1 MPFRFLNKACIIRNP
16 EDVTSDGVAANPWNL
31 CTVEQVEKLK
41 ILIRVMPLW
50 STGIMLSLN
59 TSQSSFPTLQ
69 ANSMDRHLTS
79 KFEIPAGSYF
89 VFLLI
94 SLSGWIF
101 VYDRVLVPLASRI
114 KGKQVRIS
122 TKVRMG
128 IGLLI
133 SCISMIVSGIV
144 EHVRRRKAINQGLL
158 KNPEAVLNMSA
169 MWLVP
174 QYSLNGLAEAFNVVG
189 QTEFYYTEFPKS
201 MKSIGSSLF
210 GLGMAVANL
219 LASLVLS
226 LVDKYTKGEGKES
239 WVSSNIN
246 KARYDYYYWLLS
258 ILSFLNLLYF
268 VFCSWAYGP
277 CVHRSN
283 NNNAIEGNHHQ
294 SQENTFKPA
303 TPLQQQYP
311 A

>member
-79 KFEIPAGSYF
+79 KFQIPAGSYF

-101 VYDRVLVPLASRI
+101 VYDRVLVPLASRM

-133 SCISMIVSGIV
+133 SCISMIVSAIV
-144 EHVRRRKAINQGLL
+144 EHARRRKAINQGLL
-158 KNPEAVLNMSA
+158 NNPEAVLNMSA

-277 CVHRSN
+277 CVDRSN

-294 SQENTFKPA
+294 SQENTFKPG